1 MKVTV
6 QFMGPLRDYVGEQT
20 VEFDLAEQATY
31 RVLLDEIGHRFGQCF
46 PEKIWDAN
54 GGGFKAGILIMGT
67 GRDLEDP
74 ETRLKEDEEIKIL
87 PLLGGG

>member
-1 MKVTV
+1 MKITV
-6 QFMGPLRDYVGEQT
+6 QFMGPLRDYVGEKT

-31 RVLLDEIGHRFGQCF
+31 GALLEEIGHRFGHCF
-46 PEKIWDAN
+46 PEKIWDSN

-67 GRDLEDP
+67 GRDLEDR
-74 ETRLKEDEEIKIL
+74 ETLLNEDEEVKIL

>member
-1 MKVTV
+1 MKVMV

-20 VEFDLAEQATY
+20 VAFDLAEQATY